1 MATTNVTIRI
11 DSALKKQSEELF
23 DDLGLSLSAAFTLF
37 LKQAIREQR
46 IPFEIKRLVP
56 NETTIKA
63 LEEVEEMEKERD
75 KNKSFDSVDDFIKDL
90 HS

>member
-23 DDLGLSLSAAFTLF
+23 SDLGLSLSAAITLF
-37 LKQAIREQR
+37 LKQSVRKQR

-56 NETTIKA
+56 NETTISAIK
-63 LEEVEEMEKERD
+63 EVEDMENNKD
-75 KNKSFDSVDDFIKDL
+75 NNKSFSSVDEFMKDL
-90 HS
+90 K

>member
-63 LEEVEEMEKERD
+63 LEEVEEMQKERD

>member
-1 MATTNVTIRI
+1 MATTNVTVRI

-37 LKQAIREQR
+37 LKQSIREQR

-56 NETTIKA
+56 NEATIKA
-63 LEEVEEMEKERD
+63 LEEVEEMEKERE
-75 KNKSFDSVDDFIKDL
+75 KNKSFSSVEDLMKDL
-90 HS
+90 NS

>member
-23 DDLGLSLSAAFTLF
+23 NDLGLSLSAAFTLF
-37 LKQAIREQR
+37 LKQSIREQK

-63 LEEVEEMEKERD
+63 IEEVEEMENNRD
-75 KNKSFDSVDDFIKDL
+75 KNKSFSSVDELMKDL
-90 HS
+90 KS